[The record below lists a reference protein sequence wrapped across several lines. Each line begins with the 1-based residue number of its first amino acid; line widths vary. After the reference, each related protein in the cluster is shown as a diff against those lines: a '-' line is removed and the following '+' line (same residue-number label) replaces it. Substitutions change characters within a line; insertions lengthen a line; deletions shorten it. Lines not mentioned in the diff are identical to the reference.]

1 MERYIFEARFYET
14 YYFAF
19 AIRNILNDQFAYI
32 RHLDEFY
39 GDGKHLGFVKPF
51 PRYSA
56 FHCFIEFVIDRI
68 IDNEVSE
75 IDLERKQEIAR
86 NFESLPSALKDLRPN
101 SLPINEALHHHGI
114 DHESFDEWLAE
125 RGKLFADAT
134 PDDMSDYY
142 LELRLQG
149 PYDELLEQVVREV
162 FFVLFQ
168 NRRLLLL
175 FNEMMAGQMIDVDAR
190 VIPTE
195 DRKCFT
201 SKGLLKR
208 VAMPAWVK
216 RAVYFRDRGHC
227 TICHRDLSG
236 VLSIGSSNSEN
247 YDHIVPL
254 AQGGLNDISNVQLLC
269 KNCNTRKLHHRVV
282 TSDYYENWYEM

>member
-19 AIRNILNDQFAYI
+19 AVRNILNDQFAYI

-39 GDGKHLGFVKPF
+39 GDGKLLGFVQPY

-56 FHCFIEFVIDRI
+56 FHYFIEFVIDRI
-68 IDNEVSE
+68 IDDEVRE
-75 IDLERKQEIAR
+75 INLEKKQKVAR
-86 NFESLPSALKDLRPN
+86 NFESLSSALEDLRPS
-101 SLPINEALHHHGI
+101 SLPINEALLHHGI

-134 PDDMSDYY
+134 RDDVSDYY
-142 LELRLQG
+142 LDIRLQG
-149 PYDELLEQVVREV
+149 PYDELLDQVVREV

-175 FNEMMAGQMIDVDAR
+175 FNEMMAGQMINSDAE
-190 VIPTE
+190 VALDK
-195 DRKCFT
+195 DRKHLT
-201 SKGLLKR
+201 SKGSLKR
-208 VAMPAWVK
+208 VRMPKWVK

-236 VLSIGSSNSEN
+236 VVSIGAGNSEN
-247 YDHIVPL
+247 YAHIVPL
-254 AQGGLNDISNVQLLC
+254 AQGGLNDVSNVQLLC
-269 KNCNTRKLHHRVV
+269 KDCNSRKLHHSVI
-282 TSDYYENWYEM
+282 TSDYYEDWYEM